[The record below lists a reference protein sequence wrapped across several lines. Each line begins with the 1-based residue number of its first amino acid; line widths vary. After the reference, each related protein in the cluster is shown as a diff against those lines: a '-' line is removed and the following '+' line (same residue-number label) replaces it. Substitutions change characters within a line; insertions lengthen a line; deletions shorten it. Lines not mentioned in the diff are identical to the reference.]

1 MTRMDS
7 VRSATDNA
15 RETVRHA
22 AEAVAPK
29 VALAAGQA
37 RSTVRG
43 QYAARVAPRLEQARE
58 TLPPAVDLAASR
70 AAHRTREAARTASE
84 YAAPRVEAAR
94 AAAGPVREAA
104 VARSTA
110 AVAALRGEL
119 TAQDIRKLARRN
131 ARRARR
137 GRAFKRLM
145 VVGVV
150 AGGVVA
156 AWKWWEKQSS
166 PDWLVEP
173 PAATEVG
180 DDAAVMEETG
190 SAEPKAGATAA
201 QTDTQGTSSG
211 AAPSDEER

>member
-1 MTRMDS
+1 T
-7 VRSATDNA
+7 
-15 RETVRHA
+15 
-22 AEAVAPK
+22 
-29 VALAAGQA
+29 
-37 RSTVRG
+37 
-43 QYAARVAPRLEQARE
+43 
-58 TLPPAVDLAASR
+58 
-70 AAHRTREAARTASE
+70 
-84 YAAPRVEAAR
+84 
-94 AAAGPVREAA
+94 AAGPVREAA

-119 TAQDIRKLARRN
+119 TAEDIRKLARRK

-150 AGGVVA
+150 AGGVA
-156 AWKWWEKQSS
+156 AVWKWWEKQSN

-180 DDAAVMEETG
+180 DEASVMEGTG

-201 QTDTQGTSSG
+201 QTDTQGTSSE

>member
-1 MTRMDS
+1 MDS

-43 QYAARVAPRLEQARE
+43 QYAAHVVPRLEQARE
-58 TLPPAVDLAASR
+58 TLPPAVDMAAAR
-70 AAHRTREAARTASE
+70 AAHRTREAARAASE
-84 YAAPRVEAAR
+84 YAGPRVEAAR

-104 VARSTA
+104 MARSTA

-119 TAQDIRKLARRN
+119 TAEDIRKLARRKV
-131 ARRARR
+131 RRART
-137 GRAFKRLM
+137 GRAFRKLM
-145 VVGVV
+145 VVGLV
-150 AGGVVA
+150 AGGAAA
-156 AWKWWEKQSS
+156 AWKWWEKQSN

-180 DDAAVMEETG
+180 SDAALMEGTG
-190 SAEPKAGATAA
+190 SVEPEAEAGAK
-201 QTDTQGTSSG
+201 QTDTQGVPSE

>member
-1 MTRMDS
+1 MDS

-58 TLPPAVDLAASR
+58 TLPPAVDLAAAR

-119 TAQDIRKLARRN
+119 TAEDIRKLARRK

-150 AGGVVA
+150 AGGVA
-156 AWKWWEKQSS
+156 AVWKWWEKQSN

-180 DDAAVMEETG
+180 DEASVMEDTG
-190 SAEPKAGATAA
+190 STEPKAGATAA
-201 QTDTQGTSSG
+201 QTDTQGTSSE
-211 AAPSDEER
+211 AAPSDEDR